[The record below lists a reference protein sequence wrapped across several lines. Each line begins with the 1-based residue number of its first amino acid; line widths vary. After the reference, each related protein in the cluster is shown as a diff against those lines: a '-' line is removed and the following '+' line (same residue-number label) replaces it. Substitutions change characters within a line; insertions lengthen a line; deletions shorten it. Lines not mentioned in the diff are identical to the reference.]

1 VKLLDPAAIVQLYW
15 AAAIGYHAPVMEEK
29 E

>member
-1 VKLLDPAAIVQLYW
+1 VKLLDPAAVQLYP
-15 AAAIGYHAPVMEEK
+15 AAAISYHAPVMEEK